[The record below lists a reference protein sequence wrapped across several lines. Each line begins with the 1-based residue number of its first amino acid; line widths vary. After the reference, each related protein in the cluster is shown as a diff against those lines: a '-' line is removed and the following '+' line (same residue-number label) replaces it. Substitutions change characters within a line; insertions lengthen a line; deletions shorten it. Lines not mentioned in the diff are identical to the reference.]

1 MKKSFLSPS
10 KLKAAVIYVFMILL
24 APSFL
29 AALIGLMIGPSFG
42 VDGGLVASSF
52 FEKVEDSSIELAR
65 GTAMG
70 YGSFISYLLA
80 FLLIG
85 FFMRNYLIEDFLK
98 LKNNKKIYLLIILG
112 LALLFTGIAYLLD
125 KGFTK
130 LVDSS
135 NNQKTIIQI
144 LNSSAKIPM
153 IITTVILAPVV
164 EELIFRKAIFES
176 LKQYSLIPCYVLSII
191 LFALPHM
198 LTTGIPFGV
207 WVLQLLPYLIL
218 GGMLTFI
225 YHISNQNVYA
235 SILAHM
241 FNNILSVVLVFI

>member
-98 LKNNKKIYLLIILG
+98 LKNNKKIYNDYEVRICQG
-112 LALLFTGIAYLLD
+112 GCCSACCASGRCGIQCVGD
-125 KGFTK
+125 GETHC
-130 LVDSS
+130 DG
-135 NNQKTIIQI
+135 
-144 LNSSAKIPM
+144 
-153 IITTVILAPVV
+153 
-164 EELIFRKAIFES
+164 R
-176 LKQYSLIPCYVLSII
+176 C
-191 LFALPHM
+191 
-198 LTTGIPFGV
+198 
-207 WVLQLLPYLIL
+207 
-218 GGMLTFI
+218 
-225 YHISNQNVYA
+225 
-235 SILAHM
+235 
-241 FNNILSVVLVFI
+241 